1 MKWRSPLAVLFFTTF
16 LDLVGFGIIIPILP
30 NFAKEL
36 GATGFEIGILASVY
50 ALMNFLFSPF
60 WGTLSD
66 RVGRRPVIMGSVAI
80 TVVAHFIFAQASTL
94 LILALSRILAG
105 IGSAN
110 IAAAQAY
117 ITDSTDV
124 KNRAKSLGLIGAA
137 FGLGFIFGPPLGGF
151 VNEAW
156 GIEWVGYIA
165 AILSLLN
172 LGMIYFWLPESL
184 KIKNPDKAFSFK
196 PVTNIFKALQKP
208 LIRELF
214 LINFIYIAA
223 FSMMQITAALL
234 WKEHSGLNDRQIG
247 FMFAY
252 IGVCSAVIQG
262 GLIGKF
268 NDRFGERKLLV
279 MGTIFLAVG
288 LTLMPF
294 FNGDLFM
301 PWELFALLIIALSNG
316 FLSPSLASMLS
327 QNAEEGS
334 SGEILG
340 LNQSFGSLA
349 RVAGPILGGTL
360 YDLNFH
366 LPYLFGA
373 FILMGSLY
381 LAWQIFHHKV

>member
-1 MKWRSPLAVLFFTTF
+1 
-16 LDLVGFGIIIPILP
+16 
-30 NFAKEL
+30 
-36 GATGFEIGILASVY
+36 
-50 ALMNFLFSPF
+50 
-60 WGTLSD
+60 
-66 RVGRRPVIMGSVAI
+66 
-80 TVVAHFIFAQASTL
+80 
-94 LILALSRILAG
+94 
-105 IGSAN
+105 
-110 IAAAQAY
+110 
-117 ITDSTDV
+117 
-124 KNRAKSLGLIGAA
+124 
-137 FGLGFIFGPPLGGF
+137 
-151 VNEAW
+151 
-156 GIEWVGYIA
+156 
-165 AILSLLN
+165 
-172 LGMIYFWLPESL
+172 
-184 KIKNPDKAFSFK
+184 
-196 PVTNIFKALQKP
+196 
-208 LIRELF
+208 
-214 LINFIYIAA
+214 
-223 FSMMQITAALL
+223 
-234 WKEHSGLNDRQIG
+234 LNDRQIG